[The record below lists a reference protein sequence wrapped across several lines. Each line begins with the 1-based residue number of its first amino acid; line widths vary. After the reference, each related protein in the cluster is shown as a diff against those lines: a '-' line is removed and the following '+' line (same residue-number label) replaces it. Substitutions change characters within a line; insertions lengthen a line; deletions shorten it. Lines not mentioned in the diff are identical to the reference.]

1 MLGRMRRHLSDLLR
15 PAEEECLPKSLS
27 VGVVVGKGGYGV
39 VYSGTFGKK
48 KVAIKCVSVQC
59 GGTIQRELHA
69 LRRSNE
75 NRHPNVVEMI
85 YMAYERDHAQIVM
98 EYASDGELFHMV
110 LNSGGLAD
118 EVARTYGG
126 MMASAVCHIHSIQIV
141 HRDIKLENWML
152 TDNRRRVLLVD
163 FGLSHT
169 FEVNESMAKH
179 MQDCVGSL
187 SYCPP
192 EVLARRPYDGRSV
205 DMWCLG
211 VCFFAMLAGFF
222 PFEKASYEDWRFR
235 KYGDVD
241 AFVVDLHADYNRAC
255 LMKPEAITTIESLL
269 KKKPSTR
276 LASKLLVASAW
287 FSTSTIPNQEVCLE
301 QETTWRSAPV
311 KEELPKLERARPI
324 AAALPCFASF
334 VA

>member
-1 MLGRMRRHLSDLLR
+1 MLSRMRRHLSDLLR
-15 PAEEECLPKSLS
+15 PAEEECPPKSLS
-27 VGVVVGKGGYGV
+27 VGGVIGKGGYGV
-39 VYSGTFGKK
+39 VYKGTFGKRQ
-48 KVAIKCVSVQC
+48 VAIKCVSVQC

-85 YMAYERDHAQIVM
+85 HMAYERDHAQIVL
-98 EYASDGELFHMV
+98 EYASDGELFQMV
-110 LNSGGLAD
+110 LDTGGLTD
-118 EVARTYGG
+118 EIARTYGG
-126 MMASAVCHIHSIQIV
+126 MMASAVCHIHSIHIV

-152 TDNRRRVLLVD
+152 TDERRRVLLVD

-169 FEVNESMAKH
+169 FQANESMSKD
-179 MQDCVGSL
+179 MREFVGSL

-222 PFEKASYEDWRFR
+222 PFERASHEDWRFR
-235 KYGDVD
+235 KYAEVD
-241 AFVVDLHADYNRAC
+241 AFVVDLHADYHRAC
-255 LMKPEAITTIESLL
+255 LMKPDAITTIESLL
-269 KKKPSTR
+269 KKKPVTR
-276 LASKLLVASAW
+276 LSSRLLVASAW
-287 FSTSTIPNQEVCLE
+287 FSTTTIPNREVCLE

-311 KEELPKLERARPI
+311 KEALPKLERARPI
-324 AAALPCFASF
+324 EAVLPCSASF
-334 VA
+334 GA